1 MRKSSLINISFA
13 NKKFE
18 GYHSK
23 YCVRSATPYIHICLT
38 KMSVNCKSIKEQSST

>member
-1 MRKSSLINISFA
+1 MRKGFLRNISIA

-23 YCVRSATPYIHICLT
+23 YCMRSATPYIHICLT
-38 KMSVNCKSIKEQSST
+38 KMSVNCKNIKEQSST